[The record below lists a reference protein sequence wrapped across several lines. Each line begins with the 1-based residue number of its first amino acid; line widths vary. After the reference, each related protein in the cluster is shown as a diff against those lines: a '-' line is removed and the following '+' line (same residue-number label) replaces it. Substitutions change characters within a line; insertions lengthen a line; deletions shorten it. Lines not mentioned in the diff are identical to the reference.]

1 MRLILIE
8 PSYGGRSLHCQSHGE
23 SFLSFFQTFQKQGI
37 YILDEPEAALS
48 PQRQLTLF
56 MQIAQKAKEGSQFL
70 IASHSPI
77 LLGLPEAEI
86 LSFDGNTIEKISYED
101 TESYAITE
109 MFINNREVLIKHLL
123 E

>member
-1 MRLILIE
+1 MDLLMEGQKFALPVPWRKL
-8 PSYGGRSLHCQSHGE
+8 
-23 SFLSFFQTFQKQGI
+23 LSFFQTFQKQGI

-77 LLGLPEAEI
+77 LLGLPRLKFYLLMEI
-86 LSFDGNTIEKISYED
+86 RLKKFLMKIQRV
-101 TESYAITE
+101 
-109 MFINNREVLIKHLL
+109 ML
-123 E
+123 